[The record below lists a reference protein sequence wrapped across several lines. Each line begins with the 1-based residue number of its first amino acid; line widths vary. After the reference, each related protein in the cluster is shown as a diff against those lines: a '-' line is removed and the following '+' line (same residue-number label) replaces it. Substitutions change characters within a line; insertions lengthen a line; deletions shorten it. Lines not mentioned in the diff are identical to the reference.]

1 MPELSVEVHVAD
13 MKTLGVL
20 LVCLLNSAFLSR
32 AAAAQ
37 EEPPFGIRSIIPSV
51 SIGGFNEEPFFDKL
65 ADFPGGSEPI
75 IIGVDSINVTF
86 FSQKG
91 SWHEL
96 TGQVMSIQVTYRLSN
111 GSLYAAPRHGRSNT
125 NCYDF
130 YGCRNLTIEL
140 APNEFIES
148 IDGRT
153 DGTKVNQMSIHT
165 RKVKSHEKRIYGP
178 LGSTGVKYFS
188 FEGRVVSFFG
198 NSGYNLNGI
207 GAFLLPSAKQGPY
220 FGTKLSGTDFDDDP
234 DTTFAVSVAKIAKID
249 IYSND
254 TVYAIQAKYFL
265 MNGTTVSGNVH
276 GSDSKGTKST
286 VVFDD
291 SEVLVGIE
299 GILSDDGGRVD
310 QLSFATRKKD
320 GSSGKYGPY
329 GSSSGGEAFTSYGYH
344 VLGFSG
350 NTGKSLNAISAY
362 YEPYPGREKI
372 SGQN

>member
-1 MPELSVEVHVAD
+1 

-65 ADFPGGSEPI
+65 GDFPGGSEPI

-299 GILSDDGGRVD
+299 GILSDDGGGVD

-329 GSSSGGEAFTSYGYH
+329 GGSSGGEAFTSYGYH